1 MGAVS
6 GWKEIAKYLDHGVRT
21 VQRWETIGLPIRR
34 PHGSSRTCVIA
45 FTEELDAWLHAA
57 PLHSADE
64 VAGLKAKVL
73 ALEAEVASL
82 KSALEKERRLKK
94 ARRAAS
100 GL

>member
-1 MGAVS
+1 MATC
-6 GWKEIAKYLDHGVRT
+6 RT
-21 VQRWETIGLPIRR
+21 
-34 PHGSSRTCVIA
+34 
-45 FTEELDAWLHAA
+45 

-82 KSALEKERRLKK
+82 KSALEEERRLKK